1 METATDET
9 EQTPGTS
16 SHYQKHIPP
25 SPKTVL
31 FLDLSNTKFYLIM
44 RSLNPPCAYILK
56 TKLKLMKTSSTTSDT
71 WRRPLQCRKYSD
83 KRCFYWFLQI
93 NVSMP
98 PILRDKMEFYT
109 FKLKRLDLEE
119 GAELRCRKR
128 HYLCGGKPEDA
139 VKRLREDI
147 AMFPG
152 QVNNSLLILQWHKSS
167 KQDTNWPPSGHE
179 FWG

>member
-1 METATDET
+1 METSTDET
-9 EQTPGTS
+9 SQTPGTS

-25 SPKTVL
+25 SPKTVP

-93 NVSMP
+93 NVSLP
-98 PILRDKMEFYT
+98 PILRIKWNPTHWNWRGWIWRKELSFAAAKGIICVVENLKMPSSVF
-109 FKLKRLDLEE
+109 
-119 GAELRCRKR
+119 
-128 HYLCGGKPEDA
+128 GK
-139 VKRLREDI
+139 
-147 AMFPG
+147 
-152 QVNNSLLILQWHKSS
+152 ILQCS
-167 KQDTNWPPSGHE
+167 QDR
-179 FWG
+179 